1 MAEASSVCGAGVLSV
16 QFQFQSS
23 LPLADF
29 LFAQNPHGSKLTT
42 HVHPFSS
49 IRPMN
54 EKTRNEGRSDRE
66 RRDRQASNE
75 VKKPRRRRWP
85 WVFVVLIALVYFLPT
100 IVAQT
105 SLKQSAINWAL
116 ADFKG
121 DVAVDS
127 ISIGWFSSTQLNGLK
142 ANDEQGQLLLEVA
155 QIRVAKSLLGLL
167 TTANDYGKVEIQSP
181 IVHLQLRSDGS
192 NLEDALA
199 EYLKDTDEPASP
211 LPRIQL
217 EVEQGRVN
225 LVSDSAPNSWLVDEI
240 QLTSEIGGDEAAII
254 GTLAAQVSTEE
265 QEAGFL
271 NVDLKLDSGERQIQV
286 NNGHVTLQSQCVPA
300 SVLAPVVQRMI
311 GPCSAIGEINGQATV
326 DFQSGGNEVA
336 ADLKQLEV
344 TRFAMVAPQILQ
356 GDQLSMNRLTANGK
370 LNFTSAGIHAER
382 FLTESDVGKVETDGT
397 IDLTQFTSLM
407 SGEVPSSEFSAH
419 GELDVARLAN
429 MLPKTFSLHEDLKV
443 QSGTVTFDAVTRNDA
458 GVRRLLVDLT
468 ASNLTAQ
475 RGGQFLSWHKPFRL
489 SARVGQTE
497 GQLVL
502 ENVKCE
508 SDFLTVEGAANSEVG
523 NFVAQGDLSQ
533 LRENL
538 SQFVDLTGV
547 DLAGKLGGEFG
558 WSFRSADGEAPPQ
571 GAGRPIQVGGKFEIE
586 QPVIQTPGMP
596 RWTAPQ
602 LSLVG
607 NAMGAK
613 MSDGTIS
620 IQSGGAR
627 AIADQEVLTIR
638 LAEPVA
644 DIASAESLTLNCDLS
659 GRLEGWLAH
668 VRNFIW
674 IGDFDASGQVVASS
688 PATVSWEKIR
698 LTGLN
703 YSIELMKF
711 DGYGASFNEPTVT
724 GDGKLSYDLRN
735 GLIYVPVLNL
745 ASSSVSARAN
755 EIQATVTDVITM
767 SGDVL
772 FRADVNR
779 VSYWYGLSPEQ
790 DSVNWFGTAE
800 GNVKLTSDQ
809 KHITG
814 QLTGVIR
821 DLVAAQR
828 VQSAA
833 ADGEGPMRTV
843 SHGNSWSE
851 LFRENQVKVSSNI
864 LVAQDFNSVGF
875 QGADISA
882 SAVQLSGQ
890 GSIGDL
896 ETTWKTEFQG
906 EWNPDWEK
914 VKGLLSAYSYDTVQL
929 TGSGRQSFD
938 VSGPLFSESSSQNE
952 TAWLPPE
959 LRVRTQFEWDAG
971 EILKLPLGASGI
983 NLDLN
988 QSVAFLQTGQIPFVG
1003 GTINAAPMIDLRNEE
1018 PVLWMEEG
1026 VLLENV
1032 NLSSGVCRDLLKY
1045 VMPLVAD
1052 ATEAQGRFSV
1062 QHDRCQIPLYDPAQA
1077 QLRGKLQL
1085 HEGTIGAGPLAK
1097 QLFSTVSQVK
1107 QLLKPG
1113 STLGQQSTVWIDL
1126 GNQEIPFA
1134 VQNGRVYHSGIKL
1147 RVDDVTV
1154 ETEGFVG
1161 IDQSLNL
1168 NARIPIQDDWLGDN
1182 RWLAGLRGQFLQIPI
1197 SGTITEPRLDTRAVQ
1212 QLSQQLVQQAAGNA
1226 INGAIQDQVGE
1237 IQNKLGDELNGAR
1250 NKLQEKLNDEFQK
1263 GLEGIFKRK

>member
-1 MAEASSVCGAGVLSV
+1 
-16 QFQFQSS
+16 
-23 LPLADF
+23 
-29 LFAQNPHGSKLTT
+29 
-42 HVHPFSS
+42 
-49 IRPMN
+49 MN
-54 EKTRNEGRSDRE
+54 EKTRNDGRTDRE
-66 RRDRQASNE
+66 RRDRQESAE
-75 VKKPRRRRWP
+75 ARKPRRRRWP
-85 WVFVVLIALVYFLPT
+85 WVLVVLIALVYFLPT
-100 IVAQT
+100 IIAQT

-121 DVAVDS
+121 DVEVDS

-142 ANDEQGQLLLEVA
+142 ANDEQGQLLFEVA
-155 QIRVAKSLLGLL
+155 QIRVSKGLLGLL
-167 TTANDYGKVEIQSP
+167 TTANDYGKIEVQSP
-181 IVHLQLRSDGS
+181 TLHLQLRPNGS
-192 NLEDALA
+192 NFEDALA
-199 EYLKDTDEPASP
+199 EYLKPTDEPATP
-211 LPRIQL
+211 LPHVQL
-217 EVEQGRVN
+217 EVTQGRVN
-225 LVSDSAPNSWLVDEI
+225 LLSEGAPQTWLIDDVQLNSEL
-240 QLTSEIGGDEAAII
+240 GGEEAAII
-254 GTLAAQVSTEE
+254 GTLEARVSAED
-265 QEAGFL
+265 QETGTL
-271 NVDLKLDSGERQIQV
+271 NVDIKLDAGEQV
-286 NNGHVTLQSQCVPA
+286 VLANNGHFEIQSQTVPA
-300 SVLAPVVQRMI
+300 SVLAPLVQRVI
-311 GPCSAIGEINGQATV
+311 GPCSAIGEINGQAVV
-326 DFQSGGNEVA
+326 DFHSGGSEIA
-336 ADLKQLEV
+336 ADLRQLEL
-344 TRFAMVAPQILQ
+344 TRFAMVAPQILY

-370 LNFTSAGIHAER
+370 LNFTSAGIQAER
-382 FLTESDVGKVETDGT
+382 FLTTSDVGKVETDGA
-397 IDLTQFTSLM
+397 IDLAQFTNLM

-475 RGGQFLSWHKPFRL
+475 RGGQLLNWHKPFRL

-508 SDFLTVEGAANSEVG
+508 SDFLTIEGAANSEVG

-547 DLAGKLGGEFG
+547 DLAGKLSGEFG
-558 WSFRSADGEAPPQ
+558 WSFKNDNANTSTQ
-571 GAGRPIQVGGKFEIE
+571 TAGRPIQVGGKFEID

-596 RWTAPQ
+596 RWAAPQ

-607 NAMGAK
+607 NALGAK

-620 IQSGGAR
+620 IESGGAR

-638 LAEPVA
+638 LAESVS
-644 DIASAESLTLNCDLS
+644 DISNATSLSLNCDLS

-674 IGDFDASGQVVASS
+674 IGDFEASGQVVASS

-698 LTGLN
+698 LTGLT
-703 YSIELMKF
+703 YTIESMKF
-711 DGYGASFNEPTVT
+711 DGYGATFNEPTVS

-755 EIQATVTDVITM
+755 EIQATVTDIITM
-767 SGDVL
+767 TGDVI

-790 DSVNWFGTAE
+790 DSINWFGTAE

-809 KHITG
+809 QSING
-814 QLTGVIR
+814 QLTGVIN

-828 VQSAA
+828 VQSV

-843 SHGNSWSE
+843 AHGNSWSE
-851 LFRENQVKVSSNI
+851 LFREKQVQVSSNI

-875 QGADISA
+875 QGTDIVA

-896 ETTWKTEFQG
+896 ETTWKTDFQG

-914 VKGLLSAYSYDTVQL
+914 INGLLNAYSYETVQL
-929 TGSGRQSFD
+929 TGSKRQAFD

-959 LRVRTQFEWDAG
+959 LRIRTQFEWDTG
-971 EILKLPLGASGI
+971 EVLNLPLGASGI

-988 QSVAFLQTGQIPFVG
+988 QSIAFLQTGKIPFVD
-1003 GTINAAPMIDLRNEE
+1003 GTINAAPIVDLRNED

-1032 NLSSGVCRDLLKY
+1032 SLSSEVCRDLLKY

-1062 QHDRCQIPLYDPAQA
+1062 QHDRCQIPLYDPAQT

-1126 GNQEIPFA
+1126 GSQEIPFA
-1134 VQNGRVYHSGIKL
+1134 VQNGRVYHNGIKL

-1161 IDQSLNL
+1161 LDQSLNL
-1168 NARIPIQDDWLGDN
+1168 NAKIPIQDDWLGDN

-1197 SGTITEPRLDTRAVQ
+1197 SGTVTEPRLDTRAVQ

-1250 NKLQEKLNDEFQK
+1250 NKLQEKLNDEFQR